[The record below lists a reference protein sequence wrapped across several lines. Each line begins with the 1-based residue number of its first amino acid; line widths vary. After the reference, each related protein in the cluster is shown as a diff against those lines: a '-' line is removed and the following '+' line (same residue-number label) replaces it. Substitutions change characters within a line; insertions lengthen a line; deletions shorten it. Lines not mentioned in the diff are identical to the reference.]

1 MTSRSGIRS
10 ENRRVGNGR
19 GSSKQ
24 AGSVLR
30 RLGATT
36 AFRPSLSFVLLT
48 VFLGVL
54 WIAGGASR
62 GDVPGQIVVRG
73 AAWAVLIVAALFAPK
88 PMLKRE
94 RPVLVFLLLALA
106 LPILQLVPLPP
117 AIWQALPGRALFTE
131 AATALGE
138 TQPWRPIAIV
148 PSATFNAAASLIVPL
163 TILVLI
169 GGLRESERS
178 LLPTVLLG
186 LVATSTLLALL
197 QFSGSR
203 FNNPLINDTV
213 GQISASFA
221 NRNHLALFLAYGCLL
236 APTWAFLKSTQ
247 STFRMVAGLGMLV
260 LFTLMILATGSR
272 AGLVLAAIALVVGPL
287 MVRHGIGK
295 AMRRYPQWV
304 LPVVVGGSVVTLVV
318 AVLTAISSNRA
329 VSINR
334 MFAASGGEDMRGRA
348 LPTVLD
354 MISAYFP
361 VGSGL
366 GGFDPIFRIHEP
378 MSLLK
383 LTYFNHA
390 HNDVLEVVL
399 DAGFPGALL
408 LALAVLWWA
417 FASVRAWRSG
427 SDALLARL
435 GSTMIGLTIVAS
447 LFDYPARTPMIM
459 AMLVIAACWLC
470 GPKAT
475 LEGPALRAEG

>member
-247 STFRMVAGLGMLV
+247 SLYTDDPRNGITRRISTRGDRARCRTADGTTRHRQGHAALSSVGLAGG
-260 LFTLMILATGSR
+260 G
-272 AGLVLAAIALVVGPL
+272 
-287 MVRHGIGK
+287 
-295 AMRRYPQWV
+295 RRQR
-304 LPVVVGGSVVTLVV
+304 SH
-318 AVLTAISSNRA
+318 
-329 VSINR
+329 
-334 MFAASGGEDMRGRA
+334 
-348 LPTVLD
+348 
-354 MISAYFP
+354 
-361 VGSGL
+361 L
-366 GGFDPIFRIHEP
+366 GGCSPYCDQQQPCRIDQ
-378 MSLLK
+378 S
-383 LTYFNHA
+383 Y
-390 HNDVLEVVL
+390 VC
-399 DAGFPGALL
+399 
-408 LALAVLWWA
+408 
-417 FASVRAWRSG
+417 SQRR
-427 SDALLARL
+427 
-435 GSTMIGLTIVAS
+435 
-447 LFDYPARTPMIM
+447 
-459 AMLVIAACWLC
+459 
-470 GPKAT
+470 
-475 LEGPALRAEG
+475 